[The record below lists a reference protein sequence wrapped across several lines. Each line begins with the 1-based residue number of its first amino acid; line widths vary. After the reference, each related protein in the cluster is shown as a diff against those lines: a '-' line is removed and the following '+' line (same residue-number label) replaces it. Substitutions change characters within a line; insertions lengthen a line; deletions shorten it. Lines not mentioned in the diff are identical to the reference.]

1 MSLLRILILSIP
13 IAVFAQTPL
22 TPEQRGD
29 LYMARKMYRE
39 AIDSYRA
46 SAGNSAVMWD
56 KIGIGYHQLGNLPAA
71 QKAYEHAIKI
81 DKKYADAINNV
92 GTVFY
97 AEKKYRSAISRYNR
111 ALQFAPDSAS
121 IWSNLGTA
129 WYARG
134 KYDLM
139 NQAYTKALQLDPE
152 VFERRASFGVM
163 LQEHSVADRAKFH
176 YYLAKTYA
184 KEGMADRA
192 LLCIRKSIEEGFADR
207 RKYLE
212 EPEFAGLRNN
222 REFME
227 IMESEPKVL

>member
-1 MSLLRILILSIP
+1 LL
-13 IAVFAQTPL
+13 VFSTAALP
-22 TPEQRGD
+22 PEARGD
-29 LYMARKMYRE
+29 ILMARKMYRE
-39 AIDSYRA
+39 AIDAYSLAPPDSA
-46 SAGNSAVMWD
+46 SRWNKM
-56 KIGIGYHQLGNLPAA
+56 GIAYHQLADLAA
-71 QKAYEHAIKI
+71 ARKNYERAVKI
-81 DKKYADAINNV
+81 DPRCGEAINNV

-97 AEKKYRSAISRYNR
+97 GQKSYRRAVREYKR
-111 ALQFAPDSAS
+111 ALRVLPDSAL
-121 IWSNLGTA
+121 IYSNLGTA
-129 WYARG
+129 YFARQDYKRAG
-134 KYDLM
+134 EMY
-139 NQAYTKALQLDPE
+139 QKALQLDPE